1 MCGDLQTF
9 PSFACTESQ
18 KELQKVCCTMRTYT
32 KNAALM
38 AHEALPGTT
47 DITSL
52 KAESFK
58 VLCLVLF

>member
-1 MCGDLQTF
+1 MCRDMQTF
-9 PSFACTESQ
+9 PSSAWTEAQ
-18 KELQKVCCTMRTYT
+18 KELQKARCTMRTST
-32 KNAALM
+32 KNVALP

>member
-1 MCGDLQTF
+1 MCRDMQTF
-9 PSFACTESQ
+9 PSSACAESQ
-18 KELQKVCCTMRTYT
+18 EELQKACCTMRTYT
-32 KNAALM
+32 KNAAFP